1 MKIPSKN
8 FTWHFHLKIIIFRFF
23 KISFFFEIL
32 IFLEII
38 FLHDE
43 IIFFVRIFFCDQVCI
58 SSNPRNHLEHPPCP
72 HDDSEPPTRSQMLAK
87 IGQIHQIQLLY
98 LCAPPGSVNC
108 FCQNLGLPVF
118 KWTYLGAQEELN
130 DQTII
135 VSK

>member
-1 MKIPSKN
+1 M
-8 FTWHFHLKIIIFRFF
+8 TL
-23 KISFFFEIL
+23 
-32 IFLEII
+32 
-38 FLHDE
+38 
-43 IIFFVRIFFCDQVCI
+43 
-58 SSNPRNHLEHPPCP
+58 NPQLDPKL
-72 HDDSEPPTRSQMLAK
+72 LAK

-98 LCAPPGSVNC
+98 LYAPPGSVNC